1 MMGPAEQYQMRN
13 IESLFIHSPLIDW
26 DSIQEIVRVVL
37 PIVAA

>member
-1 MMGPAEQYQMRN
+1 MMGPAEQYKMQN
-13 IESLFIHSPLIDW
+13 IESLLLHSPLIDW